1 MVGEA
6 GLGTLGLT
14 AGTVLAGERGGLP
27 GHHAGALSLR
37 PHRRPGDV
45 PPTNHAALPAGKVRQ
60 PCGNRYVVRPLRARC
75 NGNPRPSR
83 ARIASLPPKPRTEL
97 PLWMHLKESGMLQES
112 GTMLQ
117 ERKGGSGGGAGREE
131 RTGRRQDGGWRD
143 SRWCWRV

>member
-60 PCGNRYVVRPLRARC
+60 PCGNRHVVRPLRARC
-75 NGNPRPSR
+75 
-83 ARIASLPPKPRTEL
+83 KPTIK
-97 PLWMHLKESGMLQES
+97 P
-112 GTMLQ
+112 
-117 ERKGGSGGGAGREE
+117 
-131 RTGRRQDGGWRD
+131 
-143 SRWCWRV
+143 